1 MTNEIIR
8 TNNGQD
14 EPQEEKPS
22 LDEESPS
29 TVEKA
34 PGGEV
39 AVPASASAEPDQR
52 REALSPRKKPR
63 WPLAAALLNL
73 TGLGLG
79 YLFMKRWVR
88 WLIHLLLTVGLVTTA
103 FLTNGAGSPKLWV
116 AIFCLWLLWMAFD
129 GWRQARRL
137 AQAAP
142 AGAAGR
148 RWLPV
153 AVAVLVLVLE
163 AVGVWG
169 YTALGRR
176 TFAQGM
182 DAYRDADCWTAIQRF
197 NRVTTLYELTLSPN
211 VAAADAGIVEC
222 SVLVFA
228 ENSKEQSQY
237 PQAVD
242 GYRTYLDLYPESLL
256 TAFARD
262 ALAETYGE
270 WATDLRQEEDYQAA
284 IETYQVVLSDYPET
298 ATGKEAAGLA
308 ADTYAEWS
316 TQLEEAGKYSA
327 AIEKHLV
334 VLDEYPD
341 TQAGKRAATL
351 AAEIYM
357 EWATHLRAE
366 KKYEEA
372 IAKYDTVLGDYR
384 GTPSAAQAGANAAEA
399 YDEWATQLQSDDD
412 YEAAVEKY
420 RMIVSE
426 YPDTPTAAGTREK
439 IAKAYKEWAA
449 QLRDEGDFEATVT
462 RYNTILSEYAD
473 TPAAAEIEETA
484 AIAETYAEWAAQL
497 RETGLYAVA
506 ITKYQAILGEYPDSQ
521 PAEEAQAAIGQTY
534 NDWGRQLDSQRKYTE
549 AMSKFELAQEATDD
563 SDVLVAAEKGYSDA
577 LWNLSQDRT
586 GEGQEVMEL
595 ALPAVCDG
603 KPAESP
609 AVGLAE
615 DEPGKALLEGNKFKL
630 PSDLKANSP
639 GHFRYAICVET
650 GTSVLQRCPYT
661 GGHTLVRQRRWWRV
675 RVRDTR
681 TARVVAD
688 RTFYGS
694 SPGSCP
700 FSRMFSGS
708 VDYSTGNSPSSDGIV
723 DWLQG
728 VVR

>member
-1 MTNEIIR
+1 MKDESIR
-8 TNNGQD
+8 TDNEQD
-14 EPQEEKPS
+14 GPHEEKPWP
-22 LDEESPS
+22 DEESPPP
-29 TVEKA
+29 TEKA

-39 AVPASASAEPDQR
+39 AALAPASVEPDKR
-52 REALSPRKKPR
+52 HEALSPRKKPR
-63 WPLAAALLNL
+63 WPLAVALSNL

-103 FLTNGAGSPKLWV
+103 FLTNGAQSPQLWV

-142 AGAAGR
+142 AGSGDR

-176 TFAQGM
+176 AFAQGM
-182 DAYRDADCWTAIQRF
+182 DAYWDADCRTAIQRF

-228 ENSKEQSQY
+228 ENSKEQSEY

-256 TAFARD
+256 IVFARD

-316 TQLEEAGKYSA
+316 TQLWEAGKYSA

-351 AAEIYM
+351 AAEIYV

-372 IAKYDTVLGDYR
+372 IEKYDTVLGDYR
-384 GTPSAAQAGANAAEA
+384 GTPSATQAGADAAEA
-399 YDEWATQLQSDDD
+399 YDEWAGKLQGEGN
-412 YEAAVEKY
+412 YAAAVEKY

-439 IAKAYKEWAA
+439 IAETYNEWAD
-449 QLRDEGDFEATVT
+449 QLRDDGDYATAAE
-462 RYNTILSEYAD
+462 RYGTILSEYAD
-473 TPAAAEIEETA
+473 TLAAAEIEETA

-506 ITKYQAILGEYPDSQ
+506 ITKYQAILGEYPDTQ
-521 PAEEAQAAIGQTY
+521 PANVAQAEIGQTY
-534 NDWGRQLDSQRKYTE
+534 NDWGRQLHSGRKYTE
-549 AMSKFELAQEATDD
+549 AMEKFTLTKETTDD
-563 SDVLVAAEKGYSDA
+563 PDVLAAAAEGYSEA
-577 LWNLSQDRT
+577 LWGLSQDRT
-586 GEGQEVMEL
+586 GEGKEVMEQ
-595 ALPAVCDG
+595 ALPDVCAG
-603 KPAESP
+603 NPAESP

-615 DEPGKALLEGNKFKL
+615 DEPGKALLAGNKFKL
-630 PSDLKANSP
+630 PSDLKASSP
-639 GHFRYAICVET
+639 GHFRYAICT
-650 GTSVLQRCPYT
+650 DDGTSVLQRCPYS

-700 FSRMFSGS
+700 FSRMFFGS
-708 VDYSTGNSPSSDGIV
+708 VDYSTGNSPSSDPII

>member
-29 TVEKA
+29 IEKA
-34 PGGEV
+34 PEGEI
-39 AVPASASAEPDQR
+39 AAPAPESVEPDKR
-52 REALSPRKKPR
+52 RGALSAREKPS
-63 WPLAAALLNL
+63 WPLAAALLNF
-73 TGLGLG
+73 TGMGLG

-137 AQAAP
+137 AQAAL
-142 AGAAGR
+142 AGSGER

-153 AVAVLVLVLE
+153 AVAVLLLVLE

-176 TFAQGM
+176 AFAQGM
-182 DAYRDADCWTAIQRF
+182 DAYRDADCRTAIQRF

-228 ENSKEQSQY
+228 ENSREQNEY

-256 TAFARD
+256 IVFARD

-270 WATDLRQEEDYQAA
+270 WATDLKQEEDYQAA

-316 TQLEEAGKYSA
+316 TQLWERGKYSA
-327 AIEKHLV
+327 AIEKHMV

-351 AAEIYM
+351 AAEIYV

-384 GTPSAAQAGANAAEA
+384 GTPSAAQAGAGAAET
-399 YDEWATQLQSDDD
+399 YDEWATQLQGDGD
-412 YEAAVEKY
+412 YAMAIEKY
-420 RMIVSE
+420 QTIVSE

-439 IAKAYKEWAA
+439 IAETYNEWAA
-449 QLRDEGDFEATVT
+449 QLRDDGDFEAAVA
-462 RYNTILSEYAD
+462 RYSTILSEYAD
-473 TPAAAEIEETA
+473 TPVAAEIEASA

-506 ITKYQAILGEYPDSQ
+506 ITKYQAILSEYPDSQ
-521 PAEEAQAAIGQTY
+521 PAEKAQAAIGQTY
-534 NDWGRQLDSQRKYTE
+534 NDWGRQLDSQQKYTQ
-549 AMSKFELAQEATDD
+549 AMAKFALAQEATDD
-563 SDVLVAAEKGYSDA
+563 PDIVTAAEEGYSDT
-577 LWNLSQDRT
+577 LWNLSRDRT
-586 GEGQEVMEL
+586 GEGKEIMEQ
-595 ALPAVCDG
+595 ALPVVCDG

-615 DEPGKALLEGNKFKL
+615 DEPGKALLKGNRFKL

-650 GTSVLQRCPYT
+650 GKSVLQRCPYT

-694 SPGSCP
+694 SPGACP

-708 VDYSTGNSPSSDGIV
+708 VDYSTGNSPSSAPIIE
-723 DWLQG
+723 WLQG